1 VDATFSYLK
10 RSLESG
16 HEGGKTQ
23 PHSIIGS
30 THDEPQESSIN
41 KAEPTVDVSVS
52 KKASIAYE
60 MYGYQDTW
68 SSLYGYGT
76 VFDISSVDGE
86 SRYFTGGMCGR
97 GEGYQTCDTSTL
109 SPGTYIWRV
118 TGLLDSH
125 KDSIAWNFC
134 SVSGGATTEVL
145 FQIDD
150 KGQCVPLMTTI
161 AGPSFLDHK
170 WYITVS
176 EGQQRQYNSVY
187 NHKSED
193 QSSGFFTNRMPHNME
208 SNGLLDQS
216 TRVPNH
222 FKKLKSDLLFD
233 SEVSNALQ
241 DDEYE
246 YTKDVD
252 TFKNN
257 DERLKDA
264 DQLEDRRKEND
275 FTDIVTSNEYRS
287 VFDKVIFTPQ
297 SELITIGIIVIGIVI
312 TAGVVLNRLI
322 NPALLVG
329 SESDTATHANSFT
342 RPRQS
347 SSSAPSDVH
356 TNSIVRR
363 IEHVSLSGM
372 RETRHE
378 DGLQE

>member
-118 TGLLDSH
+118 TGSLDSH
-125 KDSIAWNFC
+125 KDSIAWTFC

-145 FQIDD
+145 FQIDEE
-150 KGQCVPLMTTI
+150 GHCAPLMTTI
-161 AGPSFLDHK
+161 AGSSFLDHK
-170 WYITVS
+170 LHLPDS
-176 EGQQRQYNSVY
+176 EEEKQQLQYNSVTD
-187 NHKSED
+187 KSE
-193 QSSGFFTNRMPHNME
+193 
-208 SNGLLDQS
+208 S
-216 TRVPNH
+216 TSH
-222 FKKLKSDLLFD
+222 LKILKSDLLHDSVESVTLQSDQHDNVDTHGMNGIEKEIFRTVNQDANHED
-233 SEVSNALQ
+233 SES
-241 DDEYE
+241 
-246 YTKDVD
+246 
-252 TFKNN
+252 
-257 DERLKDA
+257 DERGS
-264 DQLEDRRKEND
+264 
-275 FTDIVTSNEYRS
+275 SNKHKSNKFVSPLFS
-287 VFDKVIFTPQ
+287 VNNIFH
-297 SELITIGIIVIGIVI
+297 SRMMIIGFIAFGIIILSV
-312 TAGVVLNRLI
+312 VVLNHLLI
-322 NPALLVG
+322 SRSSVVP
-329 SESDTATHANSFT
+329 DTTSHIVSFT
-342 RPRQS
+342 RPRQLS
-347 SSSAPSDVH
+347 GSISRGII
-356 TNSIVRR
+356 TNNMVNR
-363 IEHVSLSGM
+363 IEHFTLSGM
-372 RETRHE
+372 REYGE
-378 DGLQE
+378 ND